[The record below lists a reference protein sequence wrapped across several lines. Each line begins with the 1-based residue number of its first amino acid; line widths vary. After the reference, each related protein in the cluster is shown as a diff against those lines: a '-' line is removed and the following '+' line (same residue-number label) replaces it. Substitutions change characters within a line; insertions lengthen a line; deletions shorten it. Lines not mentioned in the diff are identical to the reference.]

1 MEHKLL
7 VSLERK
13 KKRTARKLK
22 DWLVKQ
28 REVLEERVAA
38 PCFPTTAVHY
48 AAAGWRA
55 FLSVGWRV
63 VVRNAPRHTA
73 HSAPH
78 ACLPSRP
85 TLSTVARRNAEP
97 IALTSA
103 RRASRVPE
111 RRRI

>member
-55 FLSVGWRV
+55 FLSVGWLV

-73 HSAPH
+73 HSAAPRLLSIASH
-78 ACLPSRP
+78 PVHSR
-85 TLSTVARRNAEP
+85 TTQRGTHR
-97 IALTSA
+97 TD
-103 RRASRVPE
+103 
-111 RRRI
+111 